1 MRILI
6 ISLFVL
12 FDEHFN
18 NVCLYGNYESLKRV
32 THDFRRVANR
42 VNSAKINSLRTYGQY
57 QLSKRLKKYF
67 SHAKISY

>member
-1 MRILI
+1 MAILI

-42 VNSAKINSLRTYGQY
+42 VNSASTYGQF

-67 SHAKISY
+67 SHAKISYCPDF